1 MARERERRQVAALQ
15 QEPLAASVLDS
26 LRPLPK
32 AHGLDMEELEFIIEV
47 RVPTLRATLEAEGI
61 ASFSMDCAVEDK
73 IAAAAAMAAEA
84 QVHRLL
90 LISSCRDLSLMS
102 IPYGLVLALDHRAT
116 RRRPC
121 CIMKAQS
128 SGCNFFPKL

>member
-1 MARERERRQVAALQ
+1 VIRFLLDSEEDLELGRLRALADNAAAQVARERERRQVA
-15 QEPLAASVLDS
+15 
-26 LRPLPK
+26 
-32 AHGLDMEELEFIIEV
+32 
-47 RVPTLRATLEAEGI
+47 
-61 ASFSMDCAVEDK
+61 EDK

-90 LISSCRDLSLMS
+90 LLSSRHDLSLMPS
-102 IPYGLVLALDHRAT
+102 PYSLVLALVCRAT

-121 CIMKAQS
+121 CIVKAQS